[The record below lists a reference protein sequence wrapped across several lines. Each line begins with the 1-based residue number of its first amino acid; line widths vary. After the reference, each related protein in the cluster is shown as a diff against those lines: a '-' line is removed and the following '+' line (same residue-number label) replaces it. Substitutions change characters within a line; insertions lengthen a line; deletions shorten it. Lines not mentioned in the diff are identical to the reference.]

1 MSNISHFLPM
11 ISKVGSQHEGLELN
25 SKETEFLKGGGGTQK
40 GLLNP
45 FRLFPGYWPAQ
56 KKVIS

>member
-25 SKETEFLKGGGGTQK
+25 SKETEFLKGGGEGGTQK

-45 FRLFPGYWPAQ
+45 FRLFPGYWP
-56 KKVIS
+56 V